1 MYDNARFALAL
12 LRKRDGPEDRLMVT
26 WQSQSQPSRSNA
38 ASKSLRTAY
47 IGIIALLVLIVLALA
62 GGIIWY
68 NMRKSTDLMVA
79 AAEHQME
86 ETGAKISDRI
96 RLLYDPMYAIV
107 GIASQAPDI
116 KTLLTDDGPVRMQML
131 LRALRFYPQILAL
144 YVGFDDGELFS
155 VNHIAGESRAWF
167 RSFVGAP
174 ENAAFA
180 SRRITSGNDG
190 VRVEHWVFLNDDGV
204 EVGHTDPVPA
214 TFDPRQRPW
223 YGPALHS
230 DHVELSDLYSFMQN
244 SEPGFTLSR
253 SFHASSS
260 GVFGADLA
268 AKDLSDFL
276 DQQRITPG
284 SLSFIFTRS
293 GEIVAYPDKA
303 RMAAVLPQNG
313 RIMVALPQLSELKDP
328 VAAGLFAAYR
338 ESSTPGSFVYRVAGR
353 RYIGR
358 VVEIPARYGRD
369 QMLGIAVPLDEIEQP
384 VIELRNQTLL
394 YSLAFLAFTLPLYV
408 TLIVFWI
415 DRRLQGNNRRSG
427 ASNDD

>member
-1 MYDNARFALAL
+1 
-12 LRKRDGPEDRLMVT
+12 MVT
-26 WQSQSQPSRSNA
+26 WQPRSQPSGSSTT
-38 ASKSLRTAY
+38 SKSVWPAY
-47 IGIIALLVLIVLALA
+47 FGIIALLVLIVLALA

-68 NMRKSTDLMVA
+68 NMRKSTELMVA

-116 KTLLTDDGPVRMQML
+116 KALLTDNGPVRMQML

-144 YVGFDDGELFS
+144 FVGFDNGDLFS
-155 VNHIAGESRAWF
+155 VNHIAGESRTWF

-174 ENAAFA
+174 ENTAFA
-180 SRRITSGNDG
+180 SRRITSGSDG
-190 VRVEHWVFLNDDGV
+190 VRVERWVFLDDDGV
-204 EVGHTDPVPA
+204 EVGHTDPAPA

-223 YGPALHS
+223 YGPVLHS
-230 DHVELSDLYSFMQN
+230 DHVVLSDLYIFVQN
-244 SEPGFTLSR
+244 NEPGFTLSR
-253 SFHASSS
+253 SFHASPS

-276 DQQRITPG
+276 NKQRITPG

-293 GEIVAYPDKA
+293 GEIVAYPDQA
-303 RMAAVLPQNG
+303 RVAAILKQDG
-313 RIMVALPQLSELKDP
+313 QTMVTLPQLSELKDP
-328 VAAGLFAAYR
+328 VASGLFAAYR
-338 ESSTPGSFVYRVAGR
+338 ESSTPGSFVFRVTGR

-384 VIELRNQTLL
+384 VIELRNQTLI
-394 YSLAFLAFTLPLYV
+394 YSVAFLAFTLPLYV

-415 DRRLQGNNRRSG
+415 DRRLQGRDRWSG
-427 ASNDD
+427 ASDDD